1 MNKWAAMGKI
11 YYSGNYKNKK
21 NMLRQKLHTK
31 QYLLNKLRKLKLSKL
46 RLTLKLLQKQ
56 ELLLL
61 GLL

>member
-1 MNKWAAMGKI
+1 MGKI

-21 NMLRQKLHTK
+21 NMLRQNLHTK
-31 QYLLNKLRKLKLSKL
+31 LYLLNRLQKLKLSKL
-46 RLTLKLLQKQ
+46 KLTLKLLQRQ